1 MDTLTAVTTA
11 PLALRAKV
19 WGLLLVATLASASPL
34 AAQPVLPR
42 PAPPTP
48 TLARPAA
55 TLLPAANPVTEAL
68 RERVEII
75 NAGGSVSIDGEP
87 LFASRTL
94 GKLYSENAY
103 TPLWDRARLV
113 SLIEVLKDIEDDG
126 LRPEDYH
133 LKPLQA
139 LLQRKPL
146 RPIDQAKL
154 DLLAT
159 DAYALVLY
167 HLYFGKVDP
176 VSLDANWNF
185 SGRDIREVD
194 AVTFVRDAISRNRLL
209 ASVAAARPQHPLYK
223 AGRESLAAY
232 RNLAALGGWPTI
244 SEGPALK
251 VGTTDPRVPVL
262 RQRLAIS
269 GDLAAV
275 AKSMPAPPTV
285 PTAPTL
291 PAATPKLFDTTLEA
305 ALKHAQR
312 RHRMDVDGVLGPGTT
327 RALNV
332 PATQRVDQ
340 LRVNLERA
348 RQVLHEV
355 KDDGALVVVDIAG
368 FEVRYLVD
376 GERRWRTRAV
386 VGQPFRETPVF
397 RSTIDNIV
405 VNPTWTVPPGILAK
419 DILPTLRRNDRS
431 ILKRKRLSVIDRNGN
446 KLNPAA
452 IDFSRYSASNFP
464 FMLRQD
470 AGPDNALGVVKIN
483 FPNPHLVYLHDTPS
497 KTLFNETVR
506 AFSSGCIR
514 TERPLELAEM
524 LLADPVRW
532 DRAALDAAVAAGDT
546 RTLRL
551 AKKVPVLIIY
561 WTADR
566 DDDGSVVFKP
576 DPYSRDAREL
586 AALDAPFRRGKR
598 PAF

>member
-1 MDTLTAVTTA
+1 MNTHASPAAPVTVVLLLALTALA
-11 PLALRAKV
+11 PAALLAQQA
-19 WGLLLVATLASASPL
+19 VAPP
-34 AAQPVLPR
+34 AARPVA
-42 PAPPTP
+42 APPT
-48 TLARPAA
+48 ARPAA
-55 TLLPAANPVTEAL
+55 APLPAANPVTEAL
-68 RERVEII
+68 RERIEAV
-75 NAGGSVSIDGEP
+75 NAGGSVNIDGEP
-87 LFASRTL
+87 LFAARTL
-94 GKLYSENAY
+94 GKLYSENGY

-133 LKPLQA
+133 LTPLQT
-139 LLQRKPL
+139 LMQRPGATPVD
-146 RPIDQAKL
+146 RAKL

-185 SGRDIREVD
+185 GAREIREVD
-194 AVTFVRDAISRNRLL
+194 AIAFVRDAIARNRLL
-209 ASVAAARPQHPLYK
+209 GTIEAARPQHPLYK

-232 RNLAALGGWPTI
+232 RNIAALGGWPTI
-244 SEGPALK
+244 PEGPALK
-251 VGTTDPRVPVL
+251 AGASDPRVPVL
-262 RQRLAIS
+262 RKRLAVT

-275 AKSMPAPPTV
+275 SGAA
-285 PTAPTL
+285 TAPVG
-291 PAATPKLFDTTLEA
+291 PSGPSAPEFFDPVLEA

-312 RHRMDVDGVLGPGTT
+312 RHRLDADGVLGPGTT

-332 PATQRVDQ
+332 PVGQRVDQ
-340 LRVNLERA
+340 LRLNLERA
-348 RQVLHEV
+348 RQVLHEI
-355 KDDGALVVVDIAG
+355 KPEGPLVVVDIAG
-368 FEVRYLVD
+368 FEVRYVVD
-376 GERRWRTRAV
+376 GKRQWRTRAV

-397 RSTIDNIV
+397 KSMIDNIV
-405 VNPTWTVPPGILAK
+405 INPTWTVPPGILAK

-431 ILKRKRLSVIDRNGN
+431 ILARKRLSVIDRNGN
-446 KLNPAA
+446 KLNPAT

-497 KTLFNETVR
+497 KSLFNETVR

-514 TERPLELAEM
+514 TERPLELAEK
-524 LLADPVRW
+524 LLADPARW
-532 DRAALDAAVAAGDT
+532 NRSALDAAVAAGET
-546 RTLRL
+546 RTVRL
-551 AKKVPVLIIY
+551 ASKVPVLIIY

>member
-19 WGLLLVATLASASPL
+19 WGLLLVATLAYASPL
-34 AAQPVLPR
+34 AAQPALPQ
-42 PAPPTP
+42 PAPP

-55 TLLPAANPVTEAL
+55 TALPAANPVTEAL
-68 RERVEII
+68 RERIETI
-75 NAGGSVSIDGEP
+75 NAGGTVTVDGEP

-146 RPIDQAKL
+146 PPIDQAKL

-185 SGRDIREVD
+185 GGRDIREVD
-194 AVTFVRDAISRNRLL
+194 AVTFVRDAIARNRLL

-232 RNLAALGGWPTI
+232 RHLDALGGWPTI
-244 SEGPALK
+244 PEGPALK

-262 RQRLAIS
+262 RQRLAIT

-275 AKSMPAPPTV
+275 TKSMPAPPTV
-285 PTAPTL
+285 PAAPTL
-291 PAATPKLFDTTLEA
+291 PAPTPELFDTTLEA
-305 ALKHAQR
+305 ALKHAQH

-376 GERRWRTRAV
+376 GQRRWRTRAV

-431 ILKRKRLSVIDRNGN
+431 ILARKRLSVIDRNGK
-446 KLNPAA
+446 KLNPAN

-497 KTLFNETVR
+497 KSLFNETVR

-524 LLADPVRW
+524 LLADPTRW

>member
-1 MDTLTAVTTA
+1 LDTPLSLIIA
-11 PLALRAKV
+11 PLAPRGTA
-19 WGLLLVATLASASPL
+19 WALLLAVALAHPSPL
-34 AAQPVLPR
+34 GAQQALPQT
-42 PAPPTP
+42 APPTGSR
-48 TLARPAA
+48 TA
-55 TLLPAANPVTEAL
+55 TTALPSTNPVTEAL

-75 NAGGSVSIDGEP
+75 NAGGSVSVDGEP

-146 RPIDQAKL
+146 PPVDQAKL

-159 DAYALVLY
+159 DAYALALY

-185 SGRDIREVD
+185 GGRDIREVD
-194 AVTFVRDAISRNRLL
+194 AVTFVRDAIARNRLL
-209 ASVAAARPQHPLYK
+209 TSVAAARPQHPLYK

-244 SEGPALK
+244 PEGPALK

-262 RQRLAIS
+262 RQRLAIT

-285 PTAPTL
+285 PAAPTL
-291 PAATPKLFDTTLEA
+291 PAPTPELFDTTLEA

-332 PATQRVDQ
+332 PAKQRVDQ

-348 RQVLHEV
+348 RQVLHEI

-376 GERRWRTRAV
+376 GQRRWRTRAV

-431 ILKRKRLSVIDRNGN
+431 ILTRKRLSVIDRNGN
-446 KLNPAA
+446 KLNPAN

-524 LLADPVRW
+524 LLADPARW

>member
-1 MDTLTAVTTA
+1 MDTLTAITTA

-19 WGLLLVATLASASPL
+19 WGLLLVATLAYASPL
-34 AAQPVLPR
+34 AAQPVLPQ
-42 PAPPTP
+42 PAPP

-55 TLLPAANPVTEAL
+55 TALPAANPVTEAL

-146 RPIDQAKL
+146 PPIDQAKL

-194 AVTFVRDAISRNRLL
+194 AVTFVRDAIARNRLL

-244 SEGPALK
+244 PEGPALK

-262 RQRLAIS
+262 RQRLAIT

-275 AKSMPAPPTV
+275 AKSTPAPPTV
-285 PTAPTL
+285 PAPSTV
-291 PAATPKLFDTTLEA
+291 PAATPELFDTTLEA

-332 PATQRVDQ
+332 PAKQRVDQ

-376 GERRWRTRAV
+376 GQRRWRTRAV

-419 DILPTLRRNDRS
+419 DILPSLKRNDRS
-431 ILKRKRLSVIDRNGN
+431 ILTRKRLSVIDRNGN

-506 AFSSGCIR
+506 TFSSGCIR

>member
-1 MDTLTAVTTA
+1 LNITVRPAFPAVFTLLLAVIMLAPA
-11 PLALRAKV
+11 PLPAR
-19 WGLLLVATLASASPL
+19 
-34 AAQPVLPR
+34 QPV
-42 PAPPTP
+42 A
-48 TLARPAA
+48 ARPAA
-55 TLLPAANPVTEAL
+55 PLPAANPVTEAL
-68 RERVEII
+68 RERVELI
-75 NAGGSVSIDGEP
+75 NAGGTVNIDGEP
-87 LFASRTL
+87 LFAARTL
-94 GKLYSENAY
+94 GKLYSENGY
-103 TPLWDRARLV
+103 SPLWDRARLV
-113 SLIEVLKDIEDDG
+113 SLIEVLKGIEGDG

-133 LKPLQA
+133 FKPLQA

-146 RPIDQAKL
+146 PPVGQAEL

-176 VSLDANWNF
+176 VSLDPHWNF
-185 SGRDIREVD
+185 GAREIREVD
-194 AVTFVRDAISRNRLL
+194 AITFVRDAIARNRVRG
-209 ASVAAARPQHPLYK
+209 SVDAARPQHPLYRS
-223 AGRESLAAY
+223 GRESLAAY
-232 RNLAALGGWPTI
+232 RDIAALGGWPTLP
-244 SEGPALK
+244 EGPALK
-251 VGTTDPRVPVL
+251 VGATDPRVPVL
-262 RQRLAIS
+262 RRRLAIT

-275 AKSMPAPPTV
+275 GGSSASTAASAAGG
-285 PTAPTL
+285 PTAEASPE
-291 PAATPKLFDTTLEA
+291 LFDATLEA

-312 RHRMDVDGVLGPGTT
+312 RHRIDVDGVLGPGTT
-327 RALNV
+327 RTLNV
-332 PATQRVDQ
+332 PVERRIDQ

-348 RQVLHEV
+348 RQVLHEI
-355 KDDGALVVVDIAG
+355 KDDGPLVVVDIAG
-368 FEVRYLVD
+368 FEVRYLED
-376 GERRWRTRAV
+376 GKRVWRTRAV

-397 RSTIDNIV
+397 KSMIDNIV

-419 DILPTLRRNDRS
+419 DIMPSLRRNDRS
-431 ILKRKRLSVIDRNGN
+431 ILARKRLSVIDRNGN

-452 IDFSRYSASNFP
+452 IDFSRYSAANFP

-497 KTLFNETVR
+497 KSLFNETVR

-514 TERPLELAEM
+514 TERPLELAEK
-524 LLADPVRW
+524 LLADPARW
-532 DRAALDAAVAAGDT
+532 DRSALDAAVAAGET
-546 RTLRL
+546 RTVRL